1 MEKPLANRILRYVRS
16 RPARVAF
23 IYMIVAATWIFT
35 SSYLL
40 PKTTTNPELQGVFE
54 IAKGLLFVLVT
65 AALLYITLRN
75 WVPETESRNA
85 PAVFEFKL
93 WNRIRIIPA
102 TFILVLLLP
111 LLALLIYLLN
121 APALEREGLARL
133 QGLAKVQAIHIESWL
148 NERNSDAE
156 VLHHNHTLSDI
167 VNRLQRTG
175 SEESRA
181 IVSEYLQQIQESYG
195 YETIVLLDKDANPLL
210 TIGEHAIIPPQ
221 TMVLIDKARSD
232 GKVKHDYQFLMEE
245 GHLHSDCVIP
255 ITPSK
260 PKGATPYAFIIMR
273 SKLNEILVRTSLTQA
288 NNKTPDTILL
298 LHASE
303 ERIIAYNTTTGT
315 PHHTREVA
323 NSQKELPALIAQRS
337 GKTTGTTITTDY
349 RNTNVLA
356 AWQFISGTDWFIL
369 AKADRNK
376 ILAPLWK
383 ALGWGLLIG
392 IFLIAT
398 IITLLHML
406 WNRQQYYQQ
415 LEQLAH
421 EKQTD
426 KLLKHFFDMPFVGMA
441 IWSAKNG
448 KWIRYND
455 YLCDMLGYTR
465 EGLRKLKWDKLSHP
479 DDLEKEREKRQAILE
494 HGAQSYTLEKRLCRI
509 DNTIIY
515 ANIDVHC
522 VHDEKGTPEIYV
534 AIVQDIT
541 AYRRTIEALRES
553 EERFQNIFNGVHDGI
568 VLTEKETGAFIT
580 ANIAFCNMLGYTSDE
595 ITRLSLHN
603 IHPQE
608 VSNRITEEFALAAEN
623 KMNATVDVPILR
635 KDGSIFSADI
645 HGGRISSGGKDYVI
659 GIFRDT
665 SERKAMMQALSDN
678 EQRLRTLIN
687 TIPDLVWLKNTEG
700 VYLLCNTTFEKLY
713 GATEEQI
720 IGKTDYDFVDREL
733 ADFFRK
739 NDNIAIRAGGPK
751 TNEEKLTFASDGHE
765 AILETIKTPVTD
777 NQGNL
782 IGILGIGRD
791 ISLRKA
797 FENRIK
803 RLSQFYAALSE
814 CNEAIIRSKDENEL
828 LQDICRIAVQL
839 TAITASWVGYF
850 SDEDRQLE
858 WVAGYGEG
866 SREIAEATSAS
877 TISIVN
883 TLGWLSA
890 VSLPLRREG
899 KVVGVLNLYADI
911 ENAFDEDVLQ
921 LLVEM
926 SVDISFA
933 LDNFVLEARRIESE
947 KSLAE
952 SEQRF
957 RGLVEQSLAGIYII
971 QDGNYVYAN
980 PRLLEIMG
988 YTSDNDI
995 TGLPIVELILEDD
1008 RAKVT
1013 AQIEKLQQ
1021 GKETN
1026 IGYEARAKRHDGKVV
1041 DIGVHGALASYRGR
1055 PAIIGLVQDVTD
1067 KKRAEAQLTTYVE
1080 KLQASLMQT
1089 VEVATILSEMRDP
1102 YTAGHERRVAEI
1114 AVAIGREM
1122 GLSENNLE
1130 GLRVAG
1136 YLHDI
1141 GKINIPSEILSKPG
1155 RLTELEYE
1163 IIKGHPESGYNVL
1176 KDVDFPWPVAQVARQ
1191 HHERINGS
1199 GYPDGLKGE
1208 EILLEARITAVADVV
1223 EAMGSHRPYRPG
1235 LGIKP
1240 ALEEIERGNGT
1251 LYDPQVADACLRLFR
1266 EKGYS
1271 LPA

>member
-1 MEKPLANRILRYVRS
+1 MEKPQASRILRYVRS

-40 PKTTTNPELQGVFE
+40 PKATTNPELQGIFE
-54 IAKGLLFVLVT
+54 IAKGLLFVLIT
-65 AALLYITLRN
+65 GALLYITLHN
-75 WVPETESRNA
+75 WTPETEQRYT
-85 PAVFEFKL
+85 PVLFEFKL

-102 TFILVLLLP
+102 TFTLILLLP

-148 NERNSDAE
+148 GERNSDAE

-167 VNRLQRTG
+167 VHKLQRTG
-175 SEESRA
+175 SDKSRT
-181 IVSEYLQQIQESYG
+181 IVSDYLQQIQENYG
-195 YETIVLLDKDANPLL
+195 YETIILLDKDGNPML
-210 TIGEHAIIPPQ
+210 TLGEHTTIPSQ
-221 TMVLIDKARSD
+221 TMTLIDEARSD
-232 GKVKHDYQFLMEE
+232 GKVKHDYQFLLEE
-245 GHLHSDCVIP
+245 GHLHTDCVVP
-255 ITPSK
+255 LVPSQSDSTT
-260 PKGATPYAFIIMR
+260 AYAFIIMR
-273 SKLNEILVRTSLTQA
+273 TKLNDILIRTSLSQTD
-288 NNKTPDTILL
+288 NKTPDNVLL
-298 LHASE
+298 LHASPE
-303 ERIIAYNTTTGT
+303 KVVAFDTATGK
-315 PHHTREVA
+315 PHHTRKIT
-323 NSQKELPALIAQRS
+323 SQQKDLPALIALRS
-337 GKTTGTTITTDY
+337 GQTAGTITTTDY
-349 RNTNVLA
+349 RNIPVLA

-369 AKADRNK
+369 AKADRSNV
-376 ILAPLWK
+376 LAPLWK

-392 IFLIAT
+392 IFLIAA
-398 IITLLHML
+398 IIALLHML

-465 EGLRKLKWDKLSHP
+465 EGLRRLDWDKLSHP
-479 DDLEKEREKRQAILE
+479 GDLEKERKERQTVLE
-494 HGAQSYTLEKRLCRI
+494 HDAQSYTLEKRLIRL
-509 DNTIIY
+509 DGSIIY
-515 ANIDVHC
+515 TNVDVHC
-522 VHDEKGTPEIYV
+522 VSNEKGTPEIYV

-568 VLTEKETGAFIT
+568 ILIDKE
-580 ANIAFCNMLGYTSDE
+580 
-595 ITRLSLHN
+595 
-603 IHPQE
+603 
-608 VSNRITEEFALAAEN
+608 TEEFVTANNAFCDMLDYSNEEITQMSLRDIHPEEAFDRVYKEFKLAAEE
-623 KMNATVDVPILR
+623 KIESTEDIPVLR
-635 KDGSIFSADI
+635 KDGSVFSADI
-645 HGGRISSGGKDYVI
+645 RGGEISVGDKDYVI

-687 TIPDLVWLKNTEG
+687 TIPDLIWLKDAEG
-700 VYLLCNTTFEKLY
+700 VYLLCNTTFEQLY
-713 GATEEQI
+713 GATEQEI
-720 IGKTDYDFVDREL
+720 VGKTDYDFVDREL

-739 NDNIAIRAGGPK
+739 NDNLAMQAGEPRI
-751 TNEEKLTFASDGHE
+751 NEEKLIFASDGHE

-777 NQGNL
+777 NQGKL
-782 IGILGIGRD
+782 VGILGIGRD
-791 ISLRKA
+791 ISLRKE

-814 CNEAIIRSKDENEL
+814 CNEIIIRSNDEKEL

-850 SDEDRQLE
+850 KGEGRQLE

-866 SREIAEATSAS
+866 NMAIAEATSAS
-877 TISIVN
+877 TIAIVN
-883 TLGWLSA
+883 IHGWLSA

-926 SVDISFA
+926 SIDISFA
-933 LDNFVLEARRIESE
+933 LDNFVLEARRIDSE
-947 KSLAE
+947 RSLAE

-971 QDGNYVYAN
+971 QDGKYVYAN

-988 YTSDNDI
+988 YTSDKNI
-995 TGLPIVELILEDD
+995 AGLSIADLILQED
-1008 RAKVT
+1008 RTKVMT
-1013 AQIEKLQQ
+1013 QIEKLLQ
-1021 GKETN
+1021 GKKTPLS
-1026 IGYEARAKRHDGKVV
+1026 YEARARRQDGTVV
-1041 DIGVHGALASYRGR
+1041 DIGVHGALASYRGQ

-1067 KKRAEAQLTTYVE
+1067 KKRAETQLNTYVE

-1122 GLSENNLE
+1122 GLTEHDLE

-1163 IIKGHPESGYNVL
+1163 IIKGHPTSGYNVL
-1176 KDVDFPWPVAQVARQ
+1176 KDVDFPWPVAQVALQ

-1199 GYPDGLKGE
+1199 GYPEGLKGE

-1251 LYDPQVADACLRLFR
+1251 LYDPQVAEACLRLFR